1 MSGGPGAQVEK
12 TNGGFNPVSCQW
24 GITFSYTQEKPIRS
38 HNSLQSQPL
47 EVIPGAKFIYFVP
60 SLQLPD
66 F

>member
-12 TNGGFNPVSCQW
+12 TNGGFNPVSW
-24 GITFSYTQEKPIRS
+24 GITFSYTQGKPIRS

-47 EVIPGAKFIYFVP
+47 EVISGAKFIHFVP
-60 SLQLPD
+60 SLHLPD